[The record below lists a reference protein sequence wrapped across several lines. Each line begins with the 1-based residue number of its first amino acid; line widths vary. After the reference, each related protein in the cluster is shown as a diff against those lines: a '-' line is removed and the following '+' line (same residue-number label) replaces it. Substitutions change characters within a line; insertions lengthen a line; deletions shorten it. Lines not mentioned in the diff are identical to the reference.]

1 MRNKLIFISLFF
13 ILMAGLPLSFTLYGT
28 QTSPEK
34 PQTEQSADSEAEAAA
49 RLCGSGF
56 CDEAVKA
63 AAIIARTNAA
73 AGSGSG
79 EGAGDISDK
88 ELYERVKKIYHS
100 DKEILSYSGKPV
112 FIPASSC
119 SSGSTEKS
127 SSLEYLDGVA
137 SPWDAFSENYSGA
150 LSCEGVSMSGI
161 DYLCRTGMSAEE
173 ALLWYLPRLRIE
185 SGCKGCDYSFFT
197 STAAAA

>member
-1 MRNKLIFISLFF
+1 MRNKIIFISLFF
-13 ILMAGLPLSFTLYGT
+13 VLMAGLPLSFTIYGT
-28 QTSPEK
+28 QTSSEK
-34 PQTEQSADSEAEAAA
+34 SQTEPSADSETAAAA
-49 RLCGSGF
+49 RLCESNF

-79 EGAGDISDK
+79 QNADNISDK
-88 ELYERVKKIYHS
+88 ELYNRVKSVYYS

-119 SSGSTEKS
+119 SNGSTEKS

-137 SPWDAFSENYSGA
+137 SPWDAFSENYSGS

-161 DYLCRTGMSAEE
+161 DYLCKKGMSAEE
-173 ALLWYLPRLRIE
+173 ALLWYLPMLKIE
-185 SGCKGCDYSFFT
+185 SDTIFN
-197 STAAAA
+197 